1 MSTWRN
7 SLISTYQSLRANGPF
22 KTFKYLLTLD
32 QTRVGK
38 HVGTDYLGNEYYENR
53 DDIVLRDRWVLFKKW
68 NYDATQVPPEWHQW
82 LHKITD
88 DVPSEKTLPK
98 QFFVTPS
105 VENVTGSRGAFRT
118 YNTTTPKIN
127 PWNGGVKQREG

>member
-7 SLISTYQSLRANGPF
+7 SVVQIAQSLQHNGLK
-22 KTFKYLLTLD
+22 KTLKYYMSLD
-32 QTRVGK
+32 QPRVGK
-38 HVGTDYLGNEYYENR
+38 LVGTDYNGNEYYENR
-53 DDIVLRDRWVLFKKW
+53 DDIVLRDRWVLYKKW

-98 QFFVTPS
+98 SFFVTPS
-105 VENVTGSRGAFRT
+105 VENVTGSKGAFRT
-118 YNTTTPKIN
+118 YNTTVPKVK
-127 PWNGGVKQREG
+127 PWAGSPKERQG